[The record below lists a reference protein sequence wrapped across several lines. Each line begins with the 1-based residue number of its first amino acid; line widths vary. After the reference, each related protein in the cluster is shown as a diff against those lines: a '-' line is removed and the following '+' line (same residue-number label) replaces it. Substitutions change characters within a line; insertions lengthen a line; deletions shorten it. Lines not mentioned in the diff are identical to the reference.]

1 MLLVKKNDLE
11 VVSSGRLVKAAD
23 VAAVKTA
30 DEIIAAAEAEAARL
44 KAQAVQAYEDEKR
57 RGFEEGLQ
65 KGLKKVIED
74 KLDFVYESAAHME
87 SLEGKL
93 ADIVIKALYK
103 CVSQIGDKTLVI
115 EIIRKIMKAVV
126 RNQRQ
131 IVLKVAPD
139 MVETVNLRLNEILA
153 DFPVLERVEVVEDAR
168 LKGSA
173 AIIETEAGIADA
185 SVETQLA
192 AIEKSI
198 RKHFSKDNV

>member
-11 VVSSGRLVKAAD
+11 LVSSGRLVKAAD
-23 VAAVKTA
+23 VGAVKTA
-30 DEIIAAAEAEAARL
+30 DEIIAAAEAEAAGL
-44 KAQAVQAYEDEKR
+44 KAAAVQAYEDEKR

-65 KGLKKVIED
+65 NGLKKVIED

-139 MVETVNLRLNEILA
+139 MVETVNARLNEILA
-153 DFPVLERVEVVEDAR
+153 DFPALERVEVVEDAR

-198 RKHFSKDNV
+198 RKHFSKDNG

>member
-44 KAQAVQAYEDEKR
+44 KMAAVQAYEDEKR

-139 MVETVNLRLNEILA
+139 MVEIVNTRLNEILA

>member
-11 VVSSGRLVKAAD
+11 LVSSGRLVKAAD

-44 KAQAVQAYEDEKR
+44 KAAAVQAYEDEKR

-65 KGLKKVIED
+65 NGLKKVIED

-139 MVETVNLRLNEILA
+139 MVETVNARLNEILA

-198 RKHFSKDNV
+198 RKHFSKDNG

>member
-1 MLLVKKNDLE
+1 MLLVKKNEFELLT
-11 VVSSGRLVKAAD
+11 SGRLVKAQD
-23 VAAVKTA
+23 VAAVKSA
-30 DEIIAAAEAEAARL
+30 AEIIAAAEAEAARL
-44 KAQAVQAYEDEKR
+44 KAEALAAYEDEKR

-65 KGLKKVIED
+65 NGLKKVVED
-74 KLDFVYESAAHME
+74 KLDFAYESAAYME
-87 SLEGKL
+87 SVEGKL
-93 ADIVIKALYK
+93 ADIVIKALFK
-103 CVSQIGDKTLVI
+103 CVSQIGDRTLVV

-131 IVLKVAPD
+131 ITLKVAPD
-139 MVETVNLRLNEILA
+139 MVETVNARLNDILA
-153 DFPVLERVEVVEDAR
+153 DYPTLERVEVVEDSR

-192 AIEKSI
+192 AIESSI

>member
-1 MLLVKKNDLE
+1 MLLVKKNELE
-11 VVSSGRLVKAAD
+11 LVSSGRLVKAAD
-23 VAAVKTA
+23 VAAVKSA
-30 DEIIAAAEAEAARL
+30 AEIIASAEEEAAKL
-44 KAQAVQAYEDEKR
+44 KAAALQAYEEEKK

-65 KGLKKVIED
+65 RGLKKVIED
-74 KLDFVYESAAHME
+74 KLDFAYESAAYME
-87 SLEGKL
+87 SVEGKL

-103 CVSQIGDKTLVI
+103 CVSQIGDKTLVV

-131 IVLKVAPD
+131 ITLKVAPD
-139 MVETVNLRLNEILA
+139 MVETVNVKLDEILA
-153 DFPVLERVEVVEDAR
+153 DFPALERAEVVEDSR

>member
-11 VVSSGRLVKAAD
+11 LVSSGRLVKAAD

-30 DEIIAAAEAEAARL
+30 GEIIAAAEAEAARL
-44 KAQAVQAYEDEKR
+44 KAAAVQAYEDEKR

-65 KGLKKVIED
+65 NGLKKVIED

-139 MVETVNLRLNEILA
+139 MVETVNARLNGILA

-198 RKHFSKDNV
+198 RKHFSKDNG

>member
-11 VVSSGRLVKAAD
+11 LVSSGRLVKAAD

-30 DEIIAAAEAEAARL
+30 GEIIAAAEAEAAGL
-44 KAQAVQAYEDEKR
+44 KAAAVQAYEDEKR

-65 KGLKKVIED
+65 NGLKKVIED

-139 MVETVNLRLNEILA
+139 MVETVNARLNGILA

-198 RKHFSKDNV
+198 RKHFSKDNG